1 MKGEF
6 YAYFETR
13 IVCSVIFPCFILR
26 LFFRYIGLLTI
37 LTSGFT
43 ATSKN
48 RCSNFSFYF
57 FNLPDCDFNN

>member
-13 IVCSVIFPCFILR
+13 IVCSVIFTLFYLR
-26 LFFRYIGLLTI
+26 LLFRYIGLLTI

-43 ATSKN
+43 TTLILIVA
-48 RCSNFSFYF
+48 RIFSFF
-57 FNLPDCDFNN
+57 F